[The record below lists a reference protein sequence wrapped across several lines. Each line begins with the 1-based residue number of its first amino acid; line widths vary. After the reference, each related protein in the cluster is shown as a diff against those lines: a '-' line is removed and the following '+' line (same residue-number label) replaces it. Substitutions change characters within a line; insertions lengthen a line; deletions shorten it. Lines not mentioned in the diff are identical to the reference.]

1 MEWYPT
7 PSYLLKRKV
16 ILDFLAGTGTRT
28 FLEVGCGA
36 GDLLVSLARQGY
48 RGLGIDIAEDAV
60 AAARSRLSG
69 NLVAVRVMDVSEVA
83 DRFDVVIASEVL
95 EHCEDD
101 SGFLQQLKE
110 RIVPGGWLLLTVP
123 AHMNKWGANDD
134 FCGHLRRYERAEI
147 QEKIGRAGFELQQ
160 VCSYG
165 VPLYNLMKPLYD
177 CAIARRMQHGEEV
190 AERTRKSGGMW
201 LFKRLGLLFRL
212 LFNDITLQPFYAMQ
226 RLFFAS
232 ELGNGYFVAA
242 RTRIDEVPGA
252 SSINFTTTDSIR
264 P

>member
-1 MEWYPT
+1 
-7 PSYLLKRKV
+7 
-16 ILDFLAGTGTRT
+16 
-28 FLEVGCGA
+28 
-36 GDLLVSLARQGY
+36 
-48 RGLGIDIAEDAV
+48 
-60 AAARSRLSG
+60 
-69 NLVAVRVMDVSEVA
+69 VSEVT

-101 SGFLQQLKE
+101 VGFLQQLKE

-123 AHMNKWGANDD
+123 AHMSKWGANDD

-147 QEKIGRAGFELQQ
+147 AEKIGRAGLELKQ

-177 CAIARRMQHGEEV
+177 RAIARRMQHGEAV

-201 LFKRLGLLFRL
+201 LFKRLSLLFRL
-212 LFNDITLQPFYAMQ
+212 LFNDFTLTPFYVVQ
-226 RLFFAS
+226 RLFFSS
-232 ELGNGYFVAA
+232 ELGNGYFIAA
-242 RTRIDEVPGA
+242 RAQSDEGPAGH
-252 SSINFTTTDSIR
+252 R